1 VWHLP
6 LLPLSCSSTYANE
19 LVSFV
24 VIGTI
29 VALSSLVILISYALI
44 LFNVIHMSLA
54 KGWSKAMS
62 TCGSHIITVGLFYG
76 TGLLTHMKPS
86 SADSVVQGKI
96 FSVFYSFMVPMLNP
110 LIYSLRNKNMKL
122 ALKRTLKRITKCVN
136 HWDCRSTWPH
146 CYFSLFP
153 SLLHKHLSIYF
164 FLSSLHLSTVCELF
178 LLYYLLFSLR
188 AKFMCMSILDL
199 EIHSQSQG
207 ISKLIFVLCTKC
219 RHWAVSFPIKVPTPI
234 IFFLFI
240 FSI

>member
-1 VWHLP
+1 
-6 LLPLSCSSTYANE
+6 
-19 LVSFV
+19 VSFV

-136 HWDCRSTWPH
+136 H
-146 CYFSLFP
+146 
-153 SLLHKHLSIYF
+153 
-164 FLSSLHLSTVCELF
+164 
-178 LLYYLLFSLR
+178 
-188 AKFMCMSILDL
+188 
-199 EIHSQSQG
+199 
-207 ISKLIFVLCTKC
+207 
-219 RHWAVSFPIKVPTPI
+219 
-234 IFFLFI
+234 
-240 FSI
+240 